1 MAMLVFVYLPTF
13 SQHVLTKANALMRSG
28 DAMHKQLVAYVPPGE
43 SGMNATWDF
52 RNIDVL
58 SDSYSIEYV
67 KDSDSCLYA
76 IEPGSMCQ
84 YRLCGDTLA
93 QVAYQNPLTR
103 IDYSIPVL
111 ELGFPFSYG
120 DTLSGEFWG
129 NGCYSNRN
137 GIKLAGSA
145 FVEADGEGELKITDE
160 CLLKNVLR
168 VRTLRTTS
176 FNVERDSVTK
186 DSTGRQIEVVE
197 RYCWYAK
204 GYRYPLFE
212 TCSIAYYQGANLL
225 KSYKMAFRTLPDSL
239 RILADSVNIEL
250 AHHDSCLADAPD
262 IITYEV
268 ISDRRSV
275 RIGYDL
281 KNKATV
287 SAMIA
292 DPMGVIYRKTSRTDE
307 AGIGYSLSF
316 NFAGLRRGKYILYLN
331 VNGKVYDN
339 KIVVE

>member
-1 MAMLVFVYLPTF
+1 
-13 SQHVLTKANALMRSG
+13 
-28 DAMHKQLVAYVPPGE
+28 
-43 SGMNATWDF
+43 
-52 RNIDVL
+52 
-58 SDSYSIEYV
+58 
-67 KDSDSCLYA
+67 
-76 IEPGSMCQ
+76 
-84 YRLCGDTLA
+84 
-93 QVAYQNPLTR
+93 
-103 IDYSIPVL
+103 
-111 ELGFPFSYG
+111 
-120 DTLSGEFWG
+120 
-129 NGCYSNRN
+129 
-137 GIKLAGSA
+137 
-145 FVEADGEGELKITDE
+145 
-160 CLLKNVLR
+160 
-168 VRTLRTTS
+168 
-176 FNVERDSVTK
+176 
-186 DSTGRQIEVVE
+186 
-197 RYCWYAK
+197 
-204 GYRYPLFE
+204 
-212 TCSIAYYQGANLL
+212 
-225 KSYKMAFRTLPDSL
+225 MAFRTLPDSL

-281 KNKATV
+281 KNKATA